1 MKKFSKEIKIALVA
15 IVGIVILFFGLNF
28 LKGLTMFSDD
38 TDYYMEFTDI
48 SGLTA
53 SSAIY
58 ANGYQVGMVKSID
71 FDYTNQR
78 PTRVL
83 IGLNKNL
90 VVPSDSY
97 ASIESDMMGN
107 VKVNIALGHD
117 VANPLPAGGVI
128 KGQVAGGLMAQ
139 AANLV
144 PVIQEMLPK
153 LDSIL
158 TSVNTLLADPAI
170 AATLHNTEATTASL
184 KTSAQKLDLLLANVN
199 RQLPT
204 MMDNANKTMVNAD
217 QLTAKL
223 AAVDVASTMQ
233 KVDQTIANV
242 QAITDKINSD
252 NGSLGLLMNDPS
264 LYNNLNST
272 MTHADSLLINLREHP
287 KRYVH
292 FSLFGRKDK

>member
-1 MKKFSKEIKIALVA
+1 MKTMSKEIKIALVA
-15 IVGIVILFFGLNF
+15 IAGIVILFFGLNF

-58 ANGYQVGMVKSID
+58 AGGYQVGMVKSID
-71 FDYTNQR
+71 FDYTNEK

-83 IGLNKNL
+83 IGLNKKL
-90 VVPSDSY
+90 RVPADSY

-107 VKVNIALGHD
+107 VKVNIALGRD
-117 VANPLPAGGVI
+117 TSNPLPAGGVI
-128 KGQVAGGLMAQ
+128 RGQVASGLMAQ
-139 AANLV
+139 AATLV

-158 TSVNTLLADPAI
+158 VSVNTLLADPSI
-170 AATLHNTEATTASL
+170 AATLHNAEATTASL
-184 KTSAQKLDLLLANVN
+184 KTSAEKLDLLLANVN
-199 RQLPT
+199 RQLPA
-204 MMDNANKTMVNAD
+204 MMDNANQTLANTDK
-217 QLTAKL
+217 LTANL
-223 AAVDVASTMQ
+223 ASIDIAATMQ
-233 KVDQTIANV
+233 KVDQTIAGV
-242 QAITDKINSD
+242 QAMTDKMNSTD
-252 NGSLGLLMNDPS
+252 GSLGLLMNDPA
-264 LYNNLNST
+264 LYNNLSST
-272 MTHADSLLINLREHP
+272 MAHADSLLINLREQP